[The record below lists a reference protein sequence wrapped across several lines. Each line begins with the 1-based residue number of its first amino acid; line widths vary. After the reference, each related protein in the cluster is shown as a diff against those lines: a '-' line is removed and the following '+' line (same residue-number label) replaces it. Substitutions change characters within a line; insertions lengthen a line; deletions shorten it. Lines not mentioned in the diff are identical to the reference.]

1 MTVKTSIPHISYSQL
16 PASEY
21 SQRTLGV
28 NNGYIIE
35 TDQIKLVPLLLER
48 DVPLLWEVYKD
59 HPNLFD
65 WMPQGPLHSY
75 EKFYAVQAG
84 FSAAPNFFNW
94 ICYVSAKSTKDAS
107 NDDKKWVLC
116 GSVCLL
122 DISLAHRHFEVGC
135 IWFHPSFHGTFV
147 MLETTYALL
156 RFSFERLQAGRVQWK
171 THHKNI
177 PSQKAAIKLG
187 FDFDGIHRKHI
198 IHSDGTWRNTF
209 FYSMT
214 DDDWFERE
222 VTTDARPNLDVEE
235 AVRALLLTSGSRG
248 RQSKLEELIVKRK
261 NEGKQLPIATEKGD
275 QLN

>member
-1 MTVKTSIPHISYSQL
+1 
-16 PASEY
+16 
-21 SQRTLGV
+21 
-28 NNGYIIE
+28 
-35 TDQIKLVPLLLER
+35 LER
-48 DVPLLWEVYKD
+48 DAPLLWEVYKD

-65 WMPQGPLHSY
+65 WMPQGPLRSY
-75 EKFYAVQAG
+75 EEFYAVQAG
-84 FSAAPNFFNW
+84 YSAAPNFFNW
-94 ICYVSAKSTKDAS
+94 ICYVSAKSTKDVS

-116 GSVCLL
+116 GSICLL

-198 IHSDGTWRNTF
+198 IHSDGMWRNTF

-261 NEGKQLPIATEKGD
+261 NEGKQLPIAVEKGD